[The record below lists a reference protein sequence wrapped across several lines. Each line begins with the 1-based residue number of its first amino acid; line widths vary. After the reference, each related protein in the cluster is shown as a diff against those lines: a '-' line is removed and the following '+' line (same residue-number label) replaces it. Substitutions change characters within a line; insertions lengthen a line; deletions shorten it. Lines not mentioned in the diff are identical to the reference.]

1 MTRKPVSEGTV
12 TTNVLVHGTG
22 ALCIGRCRVG
32 TEVVTT
38 HSRGSNQAFPKR
50 PGDKTPEESGRSKRQ
65 DVFEKAPRV
74 GRWPAN
80 VVVVHRAGCRV
91 VGELRV
97 PTGTAHRERSG
108 GKTIFSDTEKKPLP
122 NMTYGD
128 GDGMETVP
136 DWHCDLSC
144 PVGALSVARFFK
156 QVQS

>member
-1 MTRKPVSEGTV
+1 MTRKPIGEGT
-12 TTNVLVHGTG
+12 TTQNVLVHGSG
-22 ALCIGRCRVG
+22 ALNIRGCRVAYLS
-32 TEVVTT
+32 E
-38 HSRGSNQAFPKR
+38 A
-50 PGDKTPEESGRSKRQ
+50 DKTPTVGRGIFQREPGIGTELPGHKEGWGQWS
-65 DVFEKAPRV
+65 VNHA

-122 NMTYGD
+122 NITYGD
-128 GDGMETVP
+128 SDGMETVP
-136 DWHCDLSC
+136 DWRCDLGC